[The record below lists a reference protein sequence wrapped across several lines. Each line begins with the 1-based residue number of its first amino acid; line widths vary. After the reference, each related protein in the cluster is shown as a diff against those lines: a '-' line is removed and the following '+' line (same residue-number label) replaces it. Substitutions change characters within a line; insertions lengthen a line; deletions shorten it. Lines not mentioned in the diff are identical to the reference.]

1 MQDSLESY
9 TAFSLMMQHRN
20 FSAVARKMG
29 VAQSTV
35 SKQIASLEETFKV
48 QLFVRNT
55 RRVSPTLEAN
65 LLNEKVENLLEA
77 LEIVRASALGQTPDL
92 DGQLSLLVPADF
104 GRSVIM
110 PLVPQFLES
119 HPALSLQVEMVDG
132 SVEPAFDRQD
142 LTITAISPKSNTSL
156 IKRTLRTYARQ
167 VVATPAYISEWGMP
181 ESPLDLESHAVMAG
195 FDVSGTA
202 VEFDSDEGRQRI
214 AINGVIATNDLPTI
228 FDFALASRAI
238 AVLPSWFTNDAV
250 SDGRLVQLLRDY
262 YLPPLEM
269 AIVYPP
275 TSFLSRR
282 ARLFIDFLVAK
293 LAAR

>member
-9 TAFSLMMQHRN
+9 TAFSLLMQHRN
-20 FSAVARKMG
+20 FSTVARKLG

-35 SKQIASLEETFKV
+35 SKQIASLEEAFKV

-132 SVEPAFDRQD
+132 SAEPAFDRQD
-142 LTITAISPKSNTSL
+142 LTITAISPKLNTSL

-167 VVATPAYISEWGMP
+167 VVTTPAYIAQWGMP
-181 ESPLDLESHAVMAG
+181 ESPLDLESHAVMAC
-195 FDVSGTA
+195 FDVSDTA

-214 AINGVIATNDLPTI
+214 AINSAIATNDLPTI

-238 AVLPSWFTNDAV
+238 AILPSWFASDAL

-262 YLPPLEM
+262 YLPPVEM

-293 LAAR
+293 LAAK